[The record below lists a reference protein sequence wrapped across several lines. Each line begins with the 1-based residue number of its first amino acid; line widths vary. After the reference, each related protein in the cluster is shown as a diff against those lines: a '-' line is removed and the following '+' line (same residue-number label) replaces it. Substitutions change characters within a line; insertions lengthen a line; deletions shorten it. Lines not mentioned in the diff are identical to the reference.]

1 MKIAN
6 ITCERVH
13 TPLAVTNRHPRF
25 SWEITSDEKDVL
37 QSAYHIIVKDHTGA
51 LVWDSGKAQSR
62 ETVDIMYAGA
72 PLVSSGRY
80 VYQITVWDNHGNEAV
95 SEEERFETALLDSA
109 DWKAQWI
116 EPLDP
121 LPQLAENPLPKAQA
135 IWGECMAAMM
145 RGEQP
150 KYYLDSD
157 IWALFEA
164 EPYDPPVRF
173 RRTFTLGEKPE
184 YAKIYMTAHGIYS
197 LSLQAGE
204 NALCV
209 TVADG
214 WYKGKIALGKGCEYG
229 EVPGL
234 LMQMELWGS
243 GGTKSELCS
252 DGNFTCSYEG
262 PVRYA
267 DLFRGECVDA
277 RRDDGDP
284 SEAAYVADNWK
295 PVNVLERKEE
305 DYGILTAQT
314 APAIEVYEEV
324 PAREILTTPNGETV
338 VDFGQNMAGTIRVEI
353 RAEAGE
359 EISFEHGEVLDSD
372 GNFTYAF
379 SDTAHEQK
387 DVYISAGES
396 GEVFEPEFTYHGFR
410 YVCVTGGKDWRPEQF
425 TAKAI
430 SSANPVTGSFR
441 CSDEKLNQLQD
452 NIYWSQRSNTVGIPT
467 DCPTREKAGWTGDVV
482 TYGETALYNQEMTAF
497 FEDWLESIRREQ
509 KENGHVMNTVPLI
522 KNYIQQTYAGSLGWG
537 DVILTLPMQL
547 YRLSGDKSVL
557 AACRDAMEKWVNAMH
572 IAADELPQGMEES
585 PENENQHYLINTGF
599 HFGDWLVPSVKNE
612 AGFSD
617 GPASS
622 FLTMNVVDTAL
633 LAADADLFAETL
645 EILGETEKAEDYKA
659 YAQRVRKAFCEELCT
674 EDGKLKQEMQG
685 SYILALKYH
694 MVPEEMEK
702 GFAAR
707 LAEMIVENDYKP
719 DAGFMSVPFILDVL
733 CNYGYRDL
741 AWKVLNQKN
750 CPGWIYEVEH
760 GATTMWE
767 NWDAVRPD
775 GAVDK
780 CSFNHY
786 AFGCVGN
793 FLYRRVLGIQNAG
806 IGYDHICLEPGYDFD
821 LDWAEGSYHSVHG
834 EISLRWEKMK
844 NADGSDGA
852 GIKVSGW
859 IPANTEGEL
868 VLPDGSRQKLGS
880 GGFELF
886 TEESKIPM
894 QA

>member
-1 MKIAN
+1 M
-6 ITCERVH
+6 
-13 TPLAVTNRHPRF
+13 
-25 SWEITSDEKDVL
+25 
-37 QSAYHIIVKDHTGA
+37 
-51 LVWDSGKAQSR
+51 
-62 ETVDIMYAGA
+62 
-72 PLVSSGRY
+72 
-80 VYQITVWDNHGNEAV
+80 
-95 SEEERFETALLDSA
+95 
-109 DWKAQWI
+109 
-116 EPLDP
+116 
-121 LPQLAENPLPKAQA
+121 
-135 IWGECMAAMM
+135 
-145 RGEQP
+145 
-150 KYYLDSD
+150 
-157 IWALFEA
+157 
-164 EPYDPPVRF
+164 
-173 RRTFTLGEKPE
+173 
-184 YAKIYMTAHGIYS
+184 
-197 LSLQAGE
+197 
-204 NALCV
+204 
-209 TVADG
+209 ADG

-430 SSANPVTGSFR
+430 SSANLVTGSFR
-441 CSDEKLNQLQD
+441 CSDEKLNQLQH

-719 DAGFMSVPFILDVL
+719 DAGFMSVRFILDVL

-880 GGFELF
+880 GGFEF
-886 TEESKIPM
+886 SMENFREI
-894 QA
+894 